1 MIYNLKEIGVDLSFC
16 YSPHRPFRSSYV
28 PIWFAES
35 YSKFTLKWI
44 YQHLFFICI
53 LTNTAFWHQF
63 LLYLSFK
70 LLGLAYFPL
79 SAAPVSSSSPPSG
92 FAEPSCKFALKW
104 INQNLSLYINI
115 DQLKFTFCHHCQMH
129 CFIHI
134 LGSYHFPLLNAE
146 TSTDVCSHFLNHLP
160 NSLSHVI
167 LKISLHYHN
176 LFNIFL
182 ALRTSN
188 NQNMII
194 KWFSGL
200 LLSLLSFITHIKF
213 WIVPFV
219 GPSIPISI

>member
-1 MIYNLKEIGVDLSFC
+1 M
-16 YSPHRPFRSSYV
+16 
-28 PIWFAES
+28 
-35 YSKFTLKWI
+35 
-44 YQHLFFICI
+44 
-53 LTNTAFWHQF
+53 
-63 LLYLSFK
+63 
-70 LLGLAYFPL
+70 GLAYFPL
-79 SAAPVSSSSPPSG
+79 SAAPAFTSSTPSG
-92 FAEPSCKFALKW
+92 FAEPSCKFTLKW
-104 INQNLSLYINI
+104 INQNLSFYIYI
-115 DQLKFTFCHHCQMH
+115 DQLRFTFCHC
-129 CFIHI
+129 CLLYFFIHN
-134 LGSYHFPLLNAE
+134 LGLSHFPPLNAE